1 LISKYQILVLGLITP
16 LIFFMI
22 LSFPI
27 SSYLII
33 ENLDDFS
40 QLIKFE
46 IPIFIFGFSTRYL
59 INIPVILLFSTLS
72 SIYLLLFIKSILTP
86 IISQYKKLT
95 TNELSINEMASN
107 KAIIFLVIFS
117 STFFI
122 VNLINIIQSELGINT
137 GAPSI
142 IKNQILQNFI
152 AISISPITEEIG
164 FRLTTI
170 GICTIIL
177 LFKKT
182 NRINKLKMMWNPK
195 KYIKRYSN
203 ENYKT
208 HIRILYLVAILS
220 GIVFGLSH
228 ILIGDAW
235 QIGKVT
241 TASLIGI
248 IIGILYINYGFN
260 YAILFHWAF
269 NYFLGSYV
277 YLERTIPIMVQI
289 NQYMFLFINFIGI
302 IFILMILNLIIYKN
316 IFLNDD

>member
-1 LISKYQILVLGLITP
+1 MV
-16 LIFFMI
+16 

-33 ENLDDFS
+33 DNLDDFS

-72 SIYLLLFIKSILTP
+72 SVYLLLFIKSILTP

-182 NRINKLKMMWNPK
+182 NRIDKLKMMWNPK
-195 KYIKRYSN
+195 KYIKR
-203 ENYKT
+203 
-208 HIRILYLVAILS
+208 
-220 GIVFGLSH
+220 
-228 ILIGDAW
+228 W
-235 QIGKVT
+235 
-241 TASLIGI
+241 
-248 IIGILYINYGFN
+248 
-260 YAILFHWAF
+260 
-269 NYFLGSYV
+269 
-277 YLERTIPIMVQI
+277 
-289 NQYMFLFINFIGI
+289 
-302 IFILMILNLIIYKN
+302 IF
-316 IFLNDD
+316 